1 MSVIFFVFYAIVVV
15 TIIVNALKIVK
26 AFRDTHSS
34 ILNNIQNMTSDF
46 QAQPQQRYTNNTK
59 QDEVNLDDYMKSN
72 TNPIKEK
79 RGKRSNI

>member
-1 MSVIFFVFYAIVVV
+1 MSIMFFVIYAIFVV

-26 AFRDTHSS
+26 AFRGTHQN
-34 ILNNIQNMTSDF
+34 ILNNFQNMTSDF
-46 QAQPQQRYTNNTK
+46 QAQPQQKYTNNTK
-59 QDEVNLDDYMKSN
+59 QGEVNLDDYMKSN